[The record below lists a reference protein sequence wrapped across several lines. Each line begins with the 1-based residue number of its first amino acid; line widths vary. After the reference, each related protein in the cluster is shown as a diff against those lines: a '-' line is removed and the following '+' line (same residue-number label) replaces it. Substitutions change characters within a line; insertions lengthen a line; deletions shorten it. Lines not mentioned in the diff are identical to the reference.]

1 MENFSFIFFLVFL
14 QKIQY
19 NNNMN
24 LIKYLITM
32 SVATVACLVVW
43 VFVLLNIDPT
53 STDMVGFIL
62 FYASLSLLLLGLF
75 SLIGF
80 GMRKIVLK
88 KEVDFRHIYNSFRQ
102 AIFLSLIFI
111 FILILQSQRLFNFAN
126 ISLLIITLVALELFI
141 ISRKVA

>member
-1 MENFSFIFFLVFL
+1 MIVFL
-14 QKIQY
+14 QKIEY

-32 SVATVACLVVW
+32 SVASVASVFVW
-43 VFVLLNIDPT
+43 VYILININPE
-53 STDMVGFIL
+53 STNIVGFIL
-62 FYASLSLLLLGLF
+62 FYASLSLSLIGLF

-80 GMRKIVLK
+80 WIRKLVLK
-88 KEVDFRHIYNSFRQ
+88 KEVEFRHIYNSFRQ
-102 AIFLSLIFI
+102 AIFLTLIFVLV
-111 FILILQSQRLFNFAN
+111 LILQSQRLFNFAN